1 MGIKFRCHAC
11 DKKLHVKAF
20 LAGKRGVCP
29 KCGAKVRI
37 PLASTETPRATADQ
51 LNGRHKPL
59 GGASSPHLAPRD
71 SEASVAEQET
81 VRAGS
86 PAVASHASAGSGIRR
101 TTMYDPIAESPEAVW
116 YVRPP
121 TGGQFGPADG
131 TIMRR
136 WLNEGR
142 VSADALVWREGW
154 PDWKPAGPV
163 FPSVESPTDLL
174 ATVAAVE
181 AAATDEDDA
190 FAFAEQRPTPTRNS
204 LRPRSQPW
212 GRHVMI
218 IGVLG
223 VLCVALLVAL
233 VAIVLRTRG

>member
-20 LAGKRGVCP
+20 LAGRRGVCP
-29 KCGAKVRI
+29 KCGAKIRI
-37 PLASTETPRATADQ
+37 PLASEE
-51 LNGRHKPL
+51 
-59 GGASSPHLAPRD
+59 SSPAKAAHRDAARVTSAAGPGSARHDAPAARAAEAATLA
-71 SEASVAEQET
+71 
-81 VRAGS
+81 
-86 PAVASHASAGSGIRR
+86 ASAGRASAGTGVRAAAH
-101 TTMYDPIAESPEAVW
+101 DPIAEAPDAVW

-154 PDWKPAGPV
+154 PEWKTAGPV
-163 FPSVESPTDLL
+163 FPSLAGSDLL
-174 ATVAAVE
+174 APALAASAAVADVDADFTF
-181 AAATDEDDA
+181 AAARQA
-190 FAFAEQRPTPTRNS
+190 GGQPHGARAHAGPAGRNVA
-204 LRPRSQPW
+204 L
-212 GRHVMI
+212 VATL
-218 IGVLG
+218 V

-233 VAIVLRTRG
+233 VVVLRTQG